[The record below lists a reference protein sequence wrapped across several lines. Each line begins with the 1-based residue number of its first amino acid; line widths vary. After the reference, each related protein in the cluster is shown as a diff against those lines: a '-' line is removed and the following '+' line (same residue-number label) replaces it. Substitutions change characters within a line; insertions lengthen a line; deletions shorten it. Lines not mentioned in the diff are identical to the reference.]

1 MIRPATIK
9 DIDACVDLCIDFFE
23 DMLNGGGINVVREDV
38 KAVALK
44 SIIESKILVVDHDG
58 VQGLVAWEIVP
69 HPANHSVKIFY
80 ETIWCVKSEHKT
92 DALLLLRTL
101 EKEAIKSGA
110 EIIVVANLYN
120 EYEEQMNRILLKM
133 KYQYLESHFS
143 KQLCERIS

>member
-69 HPANHSVKIFY
+69 HPANHSAKIFY

-133 KYQYLESHFS
+133 GYTYLESHFS
-143 KQLCERIS
+143 KSLAERVY

>member
-23 DMLNGGGINVVREDV
+23 DMLNGGGINVIREDV

-69 HPANHSVKIFY
+69 HPANHSAKIFY

-110 EIIVVANLYN
+110 EIVIVANLAN
-120 EYEEQMNRILLKM
+120 KYEEQMSRILLKM
-133 KYQYLESHFS
+133 GYTYLESHFH
-143 KQLCERIS
+143 KHICERIS

>member
-69 HPANHSVKIFY
+69 HPANHSAKIFY